1 MLRTIAIDD
10 EPVSLEIIK
19 NFSAKVSFIDL
30 KACYTNAFKA
40 LEYMQRE
47 KTDLIF
53 LDIKMPDISGMEF
66 LKSLQDPPMTIFTT
80 AYSEHAVESF
90 ELNAL
95 DYLLKPFSFP
105 RFLKA
110 CNKAHDTYTLLRDR
124 DSVPTA
130 SLTEQTHVFIKT
142 GYEQVRVSL
151 NEIEYV
157 QSAGNYVQFVL
168 SGQKI
173 LSRLKIG
180 EVEALLP
187 AALFT
192 RVHRS
197 YIVSNSKIKRIDRWN
212 IQLNN
217 TDIPIGP
224 GYAAIIDKITKG

>member
-19 NFSAKVSFIDL
+19 NFSTKVSFIDL
-30 KACYTNAFKA
+30 KACYTDAFKA

-53 LDIKMPDISGMEF
+53 LDIKMPDISGIEL

-95 DYLLKPFSFP
+95 DYLLKPFSFS

-110 CNKAHDTYTLLRDR
+110 CNKAHDTYTLLQERNR
-124 DSVPTA
+124 LPA
-130 SLTEQTHVFIKT
+130 APPAENTHVFIKT
-142 GYEQVRVSL
+142 GYEQVRVAL
-151 NEIEYV
+151 NDIEYV

-168 SGQKI
+168 TGQKI

-197 YIVSNSKIKRIDRWN
+197 FIISNSKIQRIDRWN
-212 IQLNN
+212 VRLNN
-217 TDIPIGP
+217 IDIPIGP
-224 GYAAIIDKITKG
+224 GYATIIDQITKG